1 MKTPPD
7 IDVQGCNRTRERS
20 AFPLMMGTCMPLLV
34 VTTVVGVPSASI
46 QEMVEASVEFAD
58 ALNARELQDNAPR
71 SKNLLR
77 TAIRC

>member
-1 MKTPPD
+1 
-7 IDVQGCNRTRERS
+7 
-20 AFPLMMGTCMPLLV
+20 MMGTCMPLLV

-71 SKNLLR
+71 SKNLCALR
-77 TAIRC
+77 LGVNSFILASYE